1 MRNGVAV
8 WTGRNLVVNAGL
20 SAFAHLTGG
29 STNGQSVAAV
39 GYGSGSAAPTVGDTD
54 LATPPKYYNSIGVA
68 TYPSSGTVTF
78 GFALTQTDYAAYGM
92 TIQEIGLYA
101 NVTGVML
108 PASAGFTYP
117 TWQAASGQPIGS
129 LIADASGHSYRST
142 LPPAW
147 IAGAAVNVGQLITD
161 PNGNLQ
167 QCTTAGDTGATAPTA
182 WATSIGGTTSDGTAI
197 WTCEGLNGYELTTS
211 SVAPI
216 WNDGA
221 IGAFTWDNAV
231 AWQLLTGITSPAPMI
246 AHALVPAFT
255 FGGAANYSGT
265 WSLTF

>member
-1 MRNGVAV
+1 M
-8 WTGRNLVVNAGL
+8 NAGL
-20 SAFAHLTGG
+20 STFAHLAGG
-29 STNGQSVAAV
+29 ATNGQSAAAV
-39 GYGSGSAAPTVGDTD
+39 GYGSGSAAPAASDTD
-54 LATPPKYYNSIGVA
+54 LAAPPKYYNSIGAA

-78 GFALTQTDYAAYGM
+78 DFALTQTDYAAYGM

-108 PASAGFTYP
+108 PASTGFTYP
-117 TWQAASGQPIGS
+117 GWLASSGQPIGS
-129 LIADASGHSYRST
+129 LVQDSGGHSYRST

-147 IAGAAVNVGQLITD
+147 IPGAAVNVGQLITD

-167 QCTTAGDTGATAPTA
+167 ECTTAGDTGATGPTA
-182 WATSIGGTTSDGTAI
+182 WATAIGGATSDGTAV
-197 WTCEGLNGYELTTS
+197 WTCEGLNGYGPETGST
-211 SVAPI
+211 API

-221 IGAFTWDNAV
+221 IGAFTWDNTV
-231 AWQLLTGITSPAPMI
+231 AWQLLTGIASPAPMI